1 MIEGIKEI
9 GEFSLTKSSSSILE
23 ALVQDIPLEGN
34 KTQYLV
40 IINFDLENKKISL
53 DKEEIRNSTSLDY
66 LWIGNPK
73 AGNSPQDRLT
83 TNNLAFLCSQTIPNL
98 IKRLDEGELK
108 NILSLI
114 KNLFF
119 YDLGKQIGQ
128 QNRYRYVLDVKKFG
142 LSNKSIEQIKK
153 EALEK
158 NKNGYAKEVV
168 KVVTKEVF
176 SYLKEKED
184 ISKREIALFTIKCND
199 KLLVSL
205 PEYHT
210 YIANSVIEE
219 KVGGSTR
226 GVCHLCKKEE
236 VITYDTTQ
244 FRFTYYN
251 TDKIG
256 FSSGLRG
263 KSNDGFLKNLG
274 LCKNCYKSLLAGET
288 FIKNHLSTSLIKSL
302 LIIPQLIFSSSY
314 MSEILEEWA
323 ENVKSHFNAVRNL
336 ENWKMWQALK
346 NQLTEY
352 KEIKDAFVIHLLFYE
367 ASKSEFKILK
377 LIPDVPPSRI
387 NILLLTAN
395 RIQDRAQK
403 ILGGK
408 NSEWYLGLDDMYY
421 LFPVRKSK
429 NEFVDY
435 KKVLEFY
442 DALFTDK
449 PVAYDF
455 LIKQFVELAA
465 IYRHGAICNYNIG
478 RRNCQENKWSEEKRD
493 IALVK
498 AVLKANLLLLYLKEL
513 TQLDGGLSMDEKIFV
528 EIISNLQRKK
538 ESVSGAKKKDIESQL
553 HQYERLQRFIEEMG
567 YSSLQIGLFLLGFL
581 IGEIGRKQYNS
592 QNKTKPILKKI
603 NYQGMDKAKIL
614 RLVNDVLEKLDQ
626 YKILSYYNEVIYAEM
641 KKLLDKNWQ
650 SWTISNEEA
659 VFFVLSGYAYATYQ
673 AILKGEIKAEETEG
687 ININEEEGNE

>member
-53 DKEEIRNSTSLDY
+53 DKEEIRKSTPLDY

-98 IKRLDEGELK
+98 IERLDEGELK

-176 SYLKEKED
+176 SYLKEKEG

-219 KVGGSTR
+219 KFGGSTR

-387 NILLLTAN
+387 ETLLKTAN
-395 RIQDRAQK
+395 ELQDKAQE

-408 NSEWYLGLDDMYY
+408 DSEWYLGLDDMYY

-455 LIKQFVELAA
+455 LIRQFVELAA

-478 RRNCQENKWSEEKRD
+478 RRNCQENKWNEQKRD
-493 IALVK
+493 MALVK
-498 AVLKANLLLLYLKEL
+498 AILNANLLLLYLKEL
-513 TQLDGGLSMDEKIFV
+513 TQLDGGLSMSEKIFS

-538 ESVSGAKKKDIESQL
+538 ESVSGAKKKANIESQL

-581 IGEIGRKQYNS
+581 IGEIGKAQYDS
-592 QNKTKPILKKI
+592 SNKTKPILKKI
-603 NYQGMDKAKIL
+603 NYQGMDKGKIL

-626 YKILSYYNEVIYAEM
+626 YKILSYNEVIYAEM

-650 SWTISNEEA
+650 SWNISNEEA
-659 VFFVLSGYAYATYQ
+659 VFFVLSGYAYATYR
-673 AILKGEIKAEETEG
+673 AILKGEIKSEET
-687 ININEEEGNE
+687 NDVNKEEGNE